1 MVFSSTLFLWVFLPI
16 VLIVYY
22 VIESFRFIGSETR
35 LQAKNTVLLLASLF
49 FYACGGIAYLLLL
62 FLVLLINYVGG
73 QRVAGGNKKN
83 LVIVVILNLSL
94 LFLFKYLNLFA
105 MLIENLLLINHGY
118 GPKSVLFGILTLKRT
133 GTLSFIDVALPI
145 GISFYIFQ
153 SISYVVDVYR
163 EKAKCQKSFLNFA
176 LYVSFFP
183 QLIAGPIVQY
193 NEVEDQLVHREEKI
207 VSFATGVELFIY
219 GLAKKVLIANTVA
232 GIADEIF
239 KLDVEGLGATLAWL
253 GAICYTLQIYFDF
266 SGYSDMAIGL
276 ARLFGFKFKR
286 NFAYP
291 YIASSIQDFWR
302 RWHISLSSWFR
313 EYVYFPLGGSRC
325 SLIKTLRNICIVFL
339 LTGIWHGANFT
350 FLAWGGIYALLLC
363 IERLFLGK
371 ILQKN
376 PLKVINHLYT
386 MFAVIIAWVFFRSDN
401 IVVAVRYIAEMFKQ
415 GTGQHNIFSFLSMKG
430 IIAILLGIVLSFPVY
445 PMWRDKIRN
454 SRRARLVRCLETC
467 LQALILLFSIIVIVS
482 GSYNPFIYFQ
492 F

>member
-1 MVFSSTLFLWVFLPI
+1 MVFSSTLFIWVFLPI

-22 VIESFRFIGSETR
+22 TIEALRFIGPETR
-35 LQAKNTVLLLASLF
+35 LRAKNMVLLFASLS

-62 FLVLLINYVGG
+62 FLVLTINYVGG
-73 QRVAGGNKKN
+73 FLVFDGNRKN
-83 LVIVVILNLSL
+83 LVIVVILNLAL

-105 MLIENLLLINHGY
+105 MLTENLLLINEGY
-118 GPKSVLFGILTLKRT
+118 GPKSVLYGILTLKRT
-133 GTLSFIDVALPI
+133 GALSFIDVALPI

-163 EKAKCQKSFLNFA
+163 GKSECQKVFSNFA

-193 NEVEDQLVHREEKI
+193 SDIDEQLEGRKESI
-207 VSFATGVELFIY
+207 LSFGTGAELFIY
-219 GLAKKVLIANTVA
+219 GLAKKVLISNAVGKMADDIWKLPTV
-232 GIADEIF
+232 
-239 KLDVEGLGATLAWL
+239 GLGASLAWL

-276 ARLFGFKFKR
+276 ARLFGFKFKK

-291 YIASSIQDFWR
+291 YVADSIQEFWR

-313 EYVYFPLGGSRC
+313 EYVYIPLGGSRC
-325 SLIKTLRNICIVFL
+325 SMVKTLRNICIVFL

-350 FLAWGGIYALLLC
+350 FLVWGGIYALMLC

-371 ILQKN
+371 LLKKN
-376 PLKVINHLYT
+376 PYKVINHIYT
-386 MFAVIIAWVFFRSDN
+386 MFIVIIAWVFFRSDN
-401 IVVAVRYIAEMFKQ
+401 VVQACRYVVEMFSAGNGKN
-415 GTGQHNIFSFLSMKG
+415 NIFSYLSMNGILAIILG
-430 IIAILLGIVLSFPVY
+430 IILSTPVY
-445 PMWRDKIRN
+445 YIYRERIRN
-454 SRRARLVRCLETC
+454 AKVGGLLRFAET
-467 LQALILLFSIIVIVS
+467 LFQAVLFAYSIMVIVS